1 MGSIKV
7 QFSMQGVA
15 NDIFLTFETCGTQN
29 LTKADQ
35 KTLQAGK
42 FLMKM

>member
-15 NDIFLTFETCGTQN
+15 NYIFLTFETCGTQN
-29 LTKADQ
+29 LTKPDQ

-42 FLMKM
+42 F